1 MFINEPWLI
10 DKTLLESC
18 EEEYPDKEKD
28 NIRVYVPLDRNHSA
42 ILRRL
47 EAVIDRYGEAN
58 EENEMDFSIDVE
70 GILSQVE
77 IYDQIWYVRE
87 YQETMRHSQTILRR
101 LEAVIDRYGEAN
113 EENEMDFSIDVE
125 GILSQVEIYD
135 QIWYVREY
143 QETMR
148 HSQKE
153 VHHNGNLC

>member
-1 MFINEPWLI
+1 MHHTLDVYPIPREKEPMFINEPWLI

-18 EEEYPDKEKD
+18 EEENPDKEKD
-28 NIRVYVPLDRNHSA
+28 NIRVYVPLDINHSA

-87 YQETMRHSQTILRR
+87 YQETMRHSQRAVSLIKEIIVLLENIVDGGAECFPFETIEELRKEY
-101 LEAVIDRYGEAN
+101 LE
-113 EENEMDFSIDVE
+113 
-125 GILSQVEIYD
+125 
-135 QIWYVREY
+135 
-143 QETMR
+143 
-148 HSQKE
+148 
-153 VHHNGNLC
+153 

>member
-18 EEEYPDKEKD
+18 EEENPDKEKD
-28 NIRVYVPLDRNHSA
+28 NIRVYVPLDINHSA

-58 EENEMDFSIDVE
+58 EENEMNFSIDVE

-87 YQETMRHSQTILRR
+87 YQETMRHSQRAVSLIKEIIVLLENIVDGGAECFPFETIEELRKEY
-101 LEAVIDRYGEAN
+101 LE
-113 EENEMDFSIDVE
+113 
-125 GILSQVEIYD
+125 
-135 QIWYVREY
+135 
-143 QETMR
+143 
-148 HSQKE
+148 
-153 VHHNGNLC
+153 

>member
-1 MFINEPWLI
+1 MHHTLDVYPIPREKEPKFINEPWLI

-28 NIRVYVPLDRNHSA
+28 NIRVYVPLDLNHSA

-87 YQETMRHSQTILRR
+87 YQETMRHSQRAVSLIKEIIVLLENIVDGGAECFPFETIEELRKEY
-101 LEAVIDRYGEAN
+101 LE
-113 EENEMDFSIDVE
+113 
-125 GILSQVEIYD
+125 
-135 QIWYVREY
+135 
-143 QETMR
+143 
-148 HSQKE
+148 
-153 VHHNGNLC
+153 

>member
-1 MFINEPWLI
+1 MHHTLDVYPIPREKEPMFINEPWLI

-18 EEEYPDKEKD
+18 EEEDPDKEKD
-28 NIRVYVPLDRNHSA
+28 NIRVYVPLDLNHSA

-87 YQETMRHSQTILRR
+87 YQETMRHSQRAVSLIKEIIVLLENIVDGGAECFPFETIEELRKEY
-101 LEAVIDRYGEAN
+101 LE
-113 EENEMDFSIDVE
+113 
-125 GILSQVEIYD
+125 
-135 QIWYVREY
+135 
-143 QETMR
+143 
-148 HSQKE
+148 
-153 VHHNGNLC
+153 

>member
-1 MFINEPWLI
+1 MHHTLDVYPIPREKVPMFINEQWLI

-18 EEEYPDKEKD
+18 EEEEYPDKEKD
-28 NIRVYVPLDRNHSA
+28 NIRVYVPLDLNHSA

-87 YQETMRHSQTILRR
+87 YQETMRHSQRAVSLIKEIIVLLENIVDGGAECFPFETIEELRKEY
-101 LEAVIDRYGEAN
+101 LE
-113 EENEMDFSIDVE
+113 
-125 GILSQVEIYD
+125 
-135 QIWYVREY
+135 
-143 QETMR
+143 
-148 HSQKE
+148 
-153 VHHNGNLC
+153 

>member
-1 MFINEPWLI
+1 MHHTLDVYPIPREKEPMFINEPWLI

-87 YQETMRHSQTILRR
+87 YQETMRHSQ
-101 LEAVIDRYGEAN
+101 
-113 EENEMDFSIDVE
+113 
-125 GILSQVEIYD
+125 
-135 QIWYVREY
+135 
-143 QETMR
+143 
-148 HSQKE
+148 KE

>member
-1 MFINEPWLI
+1 MHHTLDVYPIPREKVPMFINEQWLI

-28 NIRVYVPLDRNHSA
+28 NIRVYVPLDLNHSA

-77 IYDQIWYVRE
+77 IYDQVWYVRE
-87 YQETMRHSQTILRR
+87 YQETMRHSQRAVSLIKEIIVLLENIVDGGAECFPFETIEELRKEY
-101 LEAVIDRYGEAN
+101 LE
-113 EENEMDFSIDVE
+113 
-125 GILSQVEIYD
+125 
-135 QIWYVREY
+135 
-143 QETMR
+143 
-148 HSQKE
+148 
-153 VHHNGNLC
+153 

>member
-1 MFINEPWLI
+1 MHHTLDVYSIPREKEPMFINEPWLI

-28 NIRVYVPLDRNHSA
+28 NIRVYVPLDLNHSA

-87 YQETMRHSQTILRR
+87 YQETMRHSQRAVSLIKEIIVLLENIVDGGAECFPFETIEELRKEY
-101 LEAVIDRYGEAN
+101 LE
-113 EENEMDFSIDVE
+113 
-125 GILSQVEIYD
+125 
-135 QIWYVREY
+135 
-143 QETMR
+143 
-148 HSQKE
+148 
-153 VHHNGNLC
+153 

>member
-1 MFINEPWLI
+1 MHHTLHVYPIPREKVPMFINEQWLI

-28 NIRVYVPLDRNHSA
+28 NIRVYVPLDLNHSA

-87 YQETMRHSQTILRR
+87 YQETMRHSQRAVSLIKEIIVLLENIVDGGAECFPFETIEELRKEY
-101 LEAVIDRYGEAN
+101 LE
-113 EENEMDFSIDVE
+113 
-125 GILSQVEIYD
+125 
-135 QIWYVREY
+135 
-143 QETMR
+143 
-148 HSQKE
+148 
-153 VHHNGNLC
+153 

>member
-1 MFINEPWLI
+1 MHHILDVYPIPREKEPMFINEPWLI

-28 NIRVYVPLDRNHSA
+28 NIRVYVPLDLNHSA

-87 YQETMRHSQTILRR
+87 YQETMRHSQRAVSLIKEIIVLLENIVDGGAECFPFETIEELRKEY
-101 LEAVIDRYGEAN
+101 LE
-113 EENEMDFSIDVE
+113 
-125 GILSQVEIYD
+125 
-135 QIWYVREY
+135 
-143 QETMR
+143 
-148 HSQKE
+148 
-153 VHHNGNLC
+153 

>member
-1 MFINEPWLI
+1 MHHTLDVYPIPREKEPMFINEPWLI

-18 EEEYPDKEKD
+18 EEENPDKEKD
-28 NIRVYVPLDRNHSA
+28 NIRVYVPLDLNHSA

-87 YQETMRHSQTILRR
+87 YQETMRHSQRAVSLIKEIIVLLENIVDGGAECFPFETIEELRKEY
-101 LEAVIDRYGEAN
+101 LE
-113 EENEMDFSIDVE
+113 
-125 GILSQVEIYD
+125 
-135 QIWYVREY
+135 
-143 QETMR
+143 
-148 HSQKE
+148 
-153 VHHNGNLC
+153 

>member
-1 MFINEPWLI
+1 MHHTLDVYSIPREKEPMFINEPGLI

-18 EEEYPDKEKD
+18 KEEEYPDKEKD
-28 NIRVYVPLDRNHSA
+28 NIRVYVPLDLNHSA

-87 YQETMRHSQTILRR
+87 YQETMRHSQRTVSLIKEILVCLENIVDGGAECFPFETIEELRKEY
-101 LEAVIDRYGEAN
+101 LE
-113 EENEMDFSIDVE
+113 
-125 GILSQVEIYD
+125 
-135 QIWYVREY
+135 
-143 QETMR
+143 
-148 HSQKE
+148 
-153 VHHNGNLC
+153 

>member
-1 MFINEPWLI
+1 MHHTLDVYPIPREKVPMFINEQWLI

-28 NIRVYVPLDRNHSA
+28 NIRVYVPLDLNHSA

-87 YQETMRHSQTILRR
+87 YQETMRHSQRAVSLIKEIIVLLENIVDGGAECFPFETIEELRKEY
-101 LEAVIDRYGEAN
+101 LE
-113 EENEMDFSIDVE
+113 
-125 GILSQVEIYD
+125 
-135 QIWYVREY
+135 
-143 QETMR
+143 
-148 HSQKE
+148 
-153 VHHNGNLC
+153 